1 MTSTGSAPAARTGPP
16 WRLVAVGLAAG
27 LLGGL
32 LGVGG
37 GIVIVPG
44 LIWACG
50 LGRHMA
56 TGTSLLA
63 ILPIAVV
70 GTLTYA
76 LSPGGA
82 FDLPASAIL
91 AGGSLVGA
99 VAGAQVNARMSEHG
113 LRVAFAVVTGL
124 FGLRLVIPLGFGSS
138 ADELPLDAL
147 NVAVL
152 VALGVGGGVLSGLL
166 GVGGSG
172 VVIALLVIALGTSQV
187 LAQGVALAAVIP
199 TVIVAAA
206 THRRLGSLEP
216 RTGAIVGLIGVAGAV
231 PGVLAAIA
239 LPSDVLR
246 TIFGAF
252 LVVSSVRTLGA
263 VYGPRA
269 RTRATPGPP

>member
-1 MTSTGSAPAARTGPP
+1 M
-16 WRLVAVGLAAG
+16 
-27 LLGGL
+27 
-32 LGVGG
+32 
-37 GIVIVPG
+37 IVPG

-99 VAGAQVNARMSEHG
+99 VAGAQVNARMSERG

-216 RTGAIVGLIGVAGAV
+216 RAGAIVGLIGVAGAV

-269 RTRATPGPP
+269 RARVTPGPP